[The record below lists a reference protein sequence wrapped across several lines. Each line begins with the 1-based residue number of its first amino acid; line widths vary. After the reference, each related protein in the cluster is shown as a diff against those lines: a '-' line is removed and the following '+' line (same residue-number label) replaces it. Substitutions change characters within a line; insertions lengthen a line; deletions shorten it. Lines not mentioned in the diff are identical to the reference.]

1 VLRLACAEKNSGAH
15 LFPYQADIVLCIMA
29 NQQKGGIM
37 IINPVVSSINPAY
50 APISRV
56 PAENLPSQ
64 NQFPAP
70 VAENNHF
77 LAPALVPSVNTEQQ
91 IVGQMLNTTA

>member
-1 VLRLACAEKNSGAH
+1 VQKKTAGLIFFRIRPILYYALWLTSK
-15 LFPYQADIVLCIMA
+15 
-29 NQQKGGIM
+29 KGGIM